1 MGSFFSKC
9 FMEES
14 TEYSSDS
21 DSNYNKFILE
31 TPTNNMIRRN
41 TSYPPPLI
49 RKIKRRDITDD
60 NRTLSV

>member
-1 MGSFFSKC
+1 MGSLFSKC
-9 FMEES
+9 SKEES

-21 DSNYNKFILE
+21 DSNFNEFILE

-49 RKIKRRDITDD
+49 RKIKEEI
-60 NRTLSV
+60 